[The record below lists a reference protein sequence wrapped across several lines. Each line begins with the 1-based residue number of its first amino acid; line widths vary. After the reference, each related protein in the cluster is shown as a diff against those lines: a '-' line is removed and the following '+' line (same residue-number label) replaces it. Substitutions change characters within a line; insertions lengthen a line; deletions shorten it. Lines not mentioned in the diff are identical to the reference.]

1 VVKRSCREVC
11 CWKKRV
17 KKCNPGVV
25 MPTTYIGC
33 SRLASKCVQPMMT
46 NMFQGVKR
54 FCKYD
59 NMLRYFDNNVRAR
72 AKVLQVSGL
81 QPGWI
86 NPCSKQTT
94 CFRQSQRATGRI
106 SSKQSCGWR
115 LRTVK
120 CLQHDL
126 VNYYY

>member
-1 VVKRSCREVC
+1 
-11 CWKKRV
+11 
-17 KKCNPGVV
+17 
-25 MPTTYIGC
+25 
-33 SRLASKCVQPMMT
+33 MMT

-54 FCKYD
+54 FCNYD